1 MTCFFK
7 SSLGALA
14 KKSGELGSLLPYRGC
29 LLENLYRQFWILR
42 SGYLQCSLINH
53 KVDCPPPES
62 LTNISSVGPSL
73 MTPAEVCLWPQPG
86 AWSPQGRTP
95 ARPETPG
102 EDIALGEGWWLLWD
116 PNPCLNTLG
125 PDWEEKSQSRRRES
139 LLTLPWLPGSLAQTS
154 GHQPLTSSPWA
165 WLLPH
170 SYFSYLIFSYLP
182 KRNVLV
188 TFYLPWLLSWG

>member
-1 MTCFFK
+1 
-7 SSLGALA
+7 
-14 KKSGELGSLLPYRGC
+14 
-29 LLENLYRQFWILR
+29 
-42 SGYLQCSLINH
+42 
-53 KVDCPPPES
+53 
-62 LTNISSVGPSL
+62 

-182 KRNVLV
+182 KRNVISDILFTLTSLLRLRTCLEGGQSLV
-188 TFYLPWLLSWG
+188 GRSVTSFLASSGSWTWGSVNFSYHSLRQYDSHCISIVVWE